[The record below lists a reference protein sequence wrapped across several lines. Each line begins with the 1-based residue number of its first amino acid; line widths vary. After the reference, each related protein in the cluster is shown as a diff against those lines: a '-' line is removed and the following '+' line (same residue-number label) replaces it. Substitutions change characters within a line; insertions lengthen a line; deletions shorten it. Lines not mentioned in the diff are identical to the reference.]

1 MEKLRGREREETTEK
16 KAECEMEEEEGEEQE
31 EVRRRG
37 NQIDDCVRDSYHITN
52 PLSLYYH

>member
-52 PLSLYYH
+52 PLSL